1 MAKSYTWN
9 RPTITADEIE
19 DILISQYGVDQQTI
33 VINMNDREKQIPYK
47 SAGVSCTC
55 TRCGTNFTM
64 TPKNIC
70 DATYNNGYVCI
81 HCGPLSD
88 EDVRREKQNKMASEA
103 NRIAEEE
110 TGMTPE
116 ELMALKDKAKSNDP
130 MTFEDLKAKAEEA
143 QDEETVSE
151 DDMHDMFAE
160 AMADMEESEESVTP
174 EVEVQKELETQK
186 VEEPQ
191 KQKPQRK
198 PRDLD
203 AEIIKME
210 GTIKEEFAE
219 ADEKPVKKEEPK
231 KNIDAEKVTPK
242 VEDVIEEKPVEKEES
257 IQVEAEDEKPMTHE
271 EIRDHITA
279 EIIHDI
285 ATSEDDVFEEDDA
298 SEEPQDDTFDDEE
311 KPVEEETQTQEE
323 PATEEDDDSLEVDFN
338 DTPAEETE
346 EEDDKVMCGGIEY
359 RESELNDV
367 WFSSLKRASE
377 VFGYKPWN
385 EEKCDIE
392 TDGTLTTEC
401 RICKKPVNL
410 PGFAAIY
417 KDTKVDKKFFEQYG
431 TKFVPLENN
440 IDGSTP
446 LVTECPHCKTS
457 VALKGFNEAH
467 KNTVLTICKNCHLNL
482 VNPDNHRFIYGLKE
496 AFTVEANGVQKEI
509 TFIDLVKIFGKNSVD
524 ARTHEWFK
532 PVEKDKVESSDIFD
546 VKKTTESSSLF
557 DGIKIE
563 HTIGNE
569 NISHKPPRVDIRP
582 KEVYGEDMVEEDID
596 KKAKE
601 AMNQKLVLGEA
612 PTIED
617 RGPDTHI
624 KSGTFVFGKKDS
636 HEDLNEEINDRKIE
650 FEQRT
655 IFKEGAKLKLARK
668 NVATLNGKINPFKRN
683 ESLLKSFESTDFYR
697 FFCSLSQEAEVEFK
711 VIVNNKT
718 MEVPIVDFASGWRF
732 ICCDLNDGDM
742 LFAEYN
748 MLAKCI
754 PFSFKEQEY
763 TDVGNGELRQR
774 ALKFKTLILYSDS
787 IRYRQDATF
796 YALMKYIAP
805 EKIAYKGSS
814 VKLQDNL
821 LVQYSTNDSY
831 LRNFRQRYSAF
842 PAGKPKTGEL
852 GIVATWEDSMDG
864 RTAMSIAAQMHKDG
878 NRQDLDSLQHERDQ
892 YMVASIAYIEKLIEN
907 TTNKRVIYTI
917 TDYLEIGT
925 CLLEDGFI
933 QCIRALLKEYKTK
946 FPMATEAP
954 YIKVELDPN
963 NYFSP
968 SLLKLI
974 SRGILLPVDD
984 TYRIITS
991 GNSQMYRPQSIEK
1004 HLTKTY
1010 VRRPEYRPVVHGP
1023 EDEQRH
1029 DTRMFNLGTLLADPN
1044 MRAAIEKAGMSIS
1057 IRDPSQKDLFLAN
1070 IGYEYCHQFQIKEY
1084 YINQSII
1091 ASIMNDEVTVK
1102 LNKMVEDTMFTNT
1115 KLVANSQSGSVFN
1128 NIMANPQ
1135 LAIRYQKLMQNGTKE
1150 SKDYLRLAMYQQMY
1164 GVDYSEQIR
1173 RQKMM
1178 GMQMGMNPMMMGGMM
1193 PNVQMMGMNNGF
1205 IQQ

>member
-9 RPTITADEIE
+9 KDKITADQIE
-19 DILISQYGVDQQTI
+19 DILISQYGVGQPI
-33 VINMNDREKQIPYK
+33 VINMSDREKLIPYK

-55 TRCGTNFTM
+55 TRCGATFTM

-88 EDVRREKQNKMASEA
+88 EDVRREKQNKMVSEA

-116 ELMALKDKAKSNDP
+116 ELMALKDKAKTNDP

-143 QDEETVSE
+143 QEDVETVSE

-160 AMADMEESEESVTP
+160 AMVDMEESTESTTP
-174 EVEVQKELETQK
+174 EVAEEKEPEMK
-186 VEEPQ
+186 IEEPQ
-191 KQKPQRK
+191 QPQRK

-219 ADEKPVKKEEPK
+219 ADEKPVKKEAPK
-231 KNIDAEKVTPK
+231 KNIDAKKVTPK

-257 IQVEAEDEKPMTHE
+257 VQVEAEDEKPMTHE

-279 EIIHDI
+279 EIVHDI

-311 KPVEEETQTQEE
+311 KPT
-323 PATEEDDDSLEVDFN
+323 TEEDDDSLEVDFN

-367 WFSSLKRASE
+367 WFFSLKRASE

-446 LVTECPHCKTS
+446 IVTECPHCKTS

-467 KNTVLTICKNCHLNL
+467 KNTVFTICKNCHLNL

-532 PVEKDKVESSDIFD
+532 PVEEEKVETTDIFD
-546 VKKTTESSSLF
+546 VEKTTESSSSLLE
-557 DGIKIE
+557 GIKIE
-563 HTIGNE
+563 HTLGNA
-569 NISHKPPRVDIRP
+569 NASQNKPKPPKVDIRP
-582 KEVYGEDMVEEDID
+582 KEVYGEDMVKEDID

-636 HEDLNEEINDRKIE
+636 HEDLNEEINDRKVE

-697 FFCSLSQEAEVEFK
+697 FFCALSQEAEVEFK

-805 EKIAYKGSS
+805 EKLAYKGSS

-864 RTAMSIAAQMHKDG
+864 RTAMSIAAQLHKDG

-892 YMVASIAYIEKLIEN
+892 YMVASIAYIEKLIES

-925 CLLEDGFI
+925 CLLEDGFV
-933 QCIRALLKEYKTK
+933 QCIRALLKEYKLK

-991 GNSQMYRPQSIEK
+991 GNSQMYRPQSVEK

-1150 SKDYLRLAMYQQMY
+1150 SKDYLRRAMYQQMY
-1164 GVDYSEQIR
+1164 GVDYSDQIR
-1173 RQKMM
+1173 RQQM
-1178 GMQMGMNPMMMGGMM
+1178 MGMNPMMMGGMM
-1193 PNVQMMGMNNGF
+1193 PNVQMMGMNGGF
-1205 IQQ
+1205 MQR

>member
-9 RPTITADEIE
+9 KDKITADQIE
-19 DILISQYGVDQQTI
+19 DILISQYGVGHQI
-33 VINMNDREKQIPYK
+33 VINMTDREKLIPYK

-55 TRCGTNFTM
+55 TRCGASFTM

-88 EDVRREKQNKMASEA
+88 EDVRREKQNKMVSEA

-116 ELMALKDKAKSNDP
+116 ELMSLKDKAKTNDP

-143 QDEETVSE
+143 QEEETVSE
-151 DDMHDMFAE
+151 SDMSDMFAE
-160 AMADMEESEESVTP
+160 AMADMEESTESETP
-174 EVEVQKELETQK
+174 K
-186 VEEPQ
+186 VEEKEPETEVDEV
-191 KQKPQRK
+191 QKPQRK

-203 AEIIKME
+203 EEIIKME

-219 ADEKPVKKEEPK
+219 VDEKPIKNDVPK
-231 KNIDAEKVTPK
+231 KNTNIEKISSK
-242 VEDVIEEKPVEKEES
+242 A
-257 IQVEAEDEKPMTHE
+257 EAEDDKPMTHE
-271 EIRDHITA
+271 EIRDEYQEKIDEMESSSQVET
-279 EIIHDI
+279 E
-285 ATSEDDVFEEDDA
+285 ENEEDDA
-298 SEEPQDDTFDDEE
+298 SEEPQEDTFDESE
-311 KPVEEETQTQEE
+311 PEQEIQTQEE
-323 PATEEDDDSLEVDFN
+323 STTEEDDDSLEVNFN
-338 DTPAEETE
+338 NNLVEETSNE
-346 EEDDKVMCGGIEY
+346 EEEDKVMCGGIKY
-359 RESELNDV
+359 CESELNDV
-367 WFSSLKRASE
+367 WFASLKRASE

-392 TDGTLTTEC
+392 ADGTLTTEC
-401 RICKKPVNL
+401 RICKRSVNL
-410 PGFAAIY
+410 QGFADIY
-417 KDTKVDKKFFEQYG
+417 KSTKVDKKFFEQYG

-482 VNPDNHRFIYGLKE
+482 IDPDNHRFIYGLKE

-509 TFIDLVKIFGKNSVD
+509 TFIDLVKIFGKNSID
-524 ARTHEWFK
+524 ARTHKWFK
-532 PVEKDKVESSDIFD
+532 PVEEEKVEPSDIFD
-546 VKKTTESSSLF
+546 VEKTTESSSPLE
-557 DGIKIE
+557 GIKIE
-563 HTIGNE
+563 HTLGNT
-569 NISHKPPRVDIRP
+569 NTSQNKPKPPKVDIRP
-582 KEVYGEDMVEEDID
+582 KEVYGEDMVKEDVD

-636 HEDLNEEINDRKIE
+636 HESLNEEINDRKVE

-805 EKIAYKGSS
+805 EKLAYKGSS

-831 LRNFRQRYSAF
+831 LRNFRQRYSPF

-864 RTAMSIAAQMHKDG
+864 RTAMSIAAQMHKEG
-878 NRQDLDSLQHERDQ
+878 NHQDLDSLQHERDQ
-892 YMVASIAYIEKLIEN
+892 YMVASIAYIEKLIES

-933 QCIRALLKEYKTK
+933 QCVRALLKEYKTK

-991 GNSQMYRPQSIEK
+991 GNSQMYRPQSVEK

-1057 IRDPSQKDLFLAN
+1057 IRDVSQKDLFLAN

-1091 ASIMNDEVTVK
+1091 ASIMNDEVTIK

-1128 NIMANPQ
+1128 NIIANPQ

-1150 SKDYLRLAMYQQMY
+1150 SKDYLRRAMYQQMY
-1164 GVDYSEQIR
+1164 GVDYSDQIR
-1173 RQKMM
+1173 RQQMM
-1178 GMQMGMNPMMMGGMM
+1178 GMNMNMMNPMMMGGMI
-1193 PNVQMMGMNNGF
+1193 PNVQMMGMNSGF
-1205 IQQ
+1205 MQK

>member
-9 RPTITADEIE
+9 HDKITADQIE
-19 DILISQYGVDQQTI
+19 DILISQYGVGQPI
-33 VINMNDREKQIPYK
+33 VINMTDREKLIPYK
-47 SAGVSCTC
+47 SSGVSCTC
-55 TRCGTNFTM
+55 TRCGTSFTM

-88 EDVRREKQNKMASEA
+88 EDVRREKQNKMTTEA

-116 ELMALKDKAKSNDP
+116 ELMNLKDKAKTDEP
-130 MTFEDLKAKAEEA
+130 LTFEDLKAKAEEA
-143 QDEETVSE
+143 QDDIETVS
-151 DDMHDMFAE
+151 DNDMRDMFTE
-160 AMADMEESEESVTP
+160 AMADMEESTESVTS
-174 EVEVQKELETQK
+174 EVA
-186 VEEPQ
+186 EEPKSENVIEES
-191 KQKPQRK
+191 KQSQPQRK

-210 GTIKEEFAE
+210 GTIKDEFSE
-219 ADEKPVKKEEPK
+219 ADEEPVKKESPK
-231 KNIDAEKVTPK
+231 KNVDAEKVTPK
-242 VEDVIEEKPVEKEES
+242 AKDIVESESFVETTEKE
-257 IQVEAEDEKPMTHE
+257 P
-271 EIRDHITA
+271 IRDEYQEKVDEGESSLQDET
-279 EIIHDI
+279 
-285 ATSEDDVFEEDDA
+285 EDDDA
-298 SEEPQDDTFDDEE
+298 SEEPQDDTFDDE
-311 KPVEEETQTQEE
+311 
-323 PATEEDDDSLEVDFN
+323 AANADDSIDVDFDN
-338 DTPAEETE
+338 VPAEETPTTSAESEPHE
-346 EEDDKVMCGGIEY
+346 EMVTCGGIEY
-359 RESELNDV
+359 KESELNDV
-367 WFSSLKRASE
+367 WYASLTKASE

-385 EEKCDIE
+385 EEVCDIE

-401 RICKKPVNL
+401 RICKRKVNL
-410 PGFAAIY
+410 SGFADLYKETAI
-417 KDTKVDKKFFEQYG
+417 DKKFFEQYG
-431 TKFVPLENN
+431 TKFIPFENN
-440 IDGSTP
+440 FDGSTP
-446 LVTECPHCKTS
+446 VVSECPHCKTS
-457 VALKGFNEAH
+457 VALKGYNAAH
-467 KNTVLTICKNCHLNL
+467 KNSVLSICKKSHLTL
-482 VNPDNHRFIYGLKE
+482 INPDNHRFIYGPKE
-496 AFTVEANGVQKEI
+496 SFTVEANGIQKEI
-509 TFIDLVKIFGKNSVD
+509 KFIDLVKIFGKTGLD

-532 PVEKDKVESSDIFD
+532 PVEEEKVETTDIFD
-546 VKKTTESSSLF
+546 VEKSTESESATEQLNNLLKSNS
-557 DGIKIE
+557 IKIE
-563 HTIGNE
+563 HTLDNR
-569 NISHKPPRVDIRP
+569 NASHKPPKVDIRP
-582 KEVYGEDMVEEDID
+582 QEVYGEDMVKEDVD

-601 AMNQKLVLGEA
+601 AMNQKLILGEA
-612 PTIED
+612 PTVED

-636 HEDLNEEINDRKIE
+636 HESLNEEINDRKVE

-711 VIVNNKT
+711 VVVNNKT

-742 LFAEYN
+742 LFAEFN

-763 TDVGNGELRQR
+763 TDIGNGELRQK
-774 ALKFKTLILYSDS
+774 AIKFKTLILYSDS

-796 YALMKYIAP
+796 YALMKYVAP

-821 LVQYSTNDSY
+821 LIQYSTNDSY
-831 LRNFRQRYSAF
+831 LRNFRQRYSPF

-852 GIVATWEDSMDG
+852 GIIATWEDSMDG

-878 NRQDLDSLQHERDQ
+878 NHQDLDSLQHERDQ
-892 YMVASIAYIEKLIEN
+892 YMVASIAYIEKLLNFEN
-907 TTNKRVIYTI
+907 TANKRVIYTI

-925 CLLEDGFI
+925 CVLEDGFI

-954 YIKVELDPN
+954 FIKVELDPN

-974 SRGILLPVDD
+974 SRGIFLPVDD

-991 GNSQMYRPQSIEK
+991 GNSQMYRPQNVEK

-1084 YINQSII
+1084 YINQAII
-1091 ASIMNDEVTVK
+1091 TSIMNDEATVK

-1128 NIMANPQ
+1128 NIIANPQ

-1150 SKDYLRLAMYQQMY
+1150 SKDYLRRAMYQQMY
-1164 GVDYSEQIR
+1164 GVDYSDQIR
-1173 RQKMM
+1173 RQQMM
-1178 GMQMGMNPMMMGGMM
+1178 GMNMGMMNPMMMGGMM
-1193 PNVQMMGMNNGF
+1193 PNVQMMGMNGF
-1205 IQQ
+1205 VQK

>member
-9 RPTITADEIE
+9 RDKITADQIE
-19 DILISQYGVDQQTI
+19 DILISQYGVGQPI
-33 VINMNDREKQIPYK
+33 VINMTDREKPIPYK
-47 SAGVSCTC
+47 SSGVSCTC
-55 TRCGTNFTM
+55 TRCGTSFTM

-116 ELMALKDKAKSNDP
+116 ELMALKDKAKSDDP

-160 AMADMEESEESVTP
+160 AMSDMEEDSKESATLEIVEEKEP
-174 EVEVQKELETQK
+174 ETK

-191 KQKPQRK
+191 PQQPQRK

-203 AEIIKME
+203 AEITKMME
-210 GTIKEEFAE
+210 TSKDEFAE
-219 ADEKPVKKEEPK
+219 ADEEPVKKESPK
-231 KNIDAEKVTPK
+231 KNVDAEKVTPK
-242 VEDVIEEKPVEKEES
+242 VEEIVETVEEKEP
-257 IQVEAEDEKPMTHE
+257 
-271 EIRDHITA
+271 IRDEYQEKIDEGESSSQDET
-279 EIIHDI
+279 
-285 ATSEDDVFEEDDA
+285 EEDDA
-298 SEEPQDDTFDDEE
+298 SEEPQDDTF
-311 KPVEEETQTQEE
+311 EEESDQDKSEE
-323 PATEEDDDSLEVDFN
+323 SSDDSLEVDFDN
-338 DTPAEETE
+338 APAEEISE
-346 EEDDKVMCGGIEY
+346 AEPEDDIVTCGGVEY
-359 RESELNDV
+359 HESELNDV
-367 WFSSLKRASE
+367 WIASLKRASE
-377 VFGYKPWN
+377 VFGYKPWD
-385 EEKCDIE
+385 EKVCDIE

-401 RICKKPVNL
+401 RICKQKVNL
-410 PGFAAIY
+410 PGFAALY

-446 LVTECPHCKTS
+446 IITECPHCKS
-457 VALKGFNEAH
+457 SIAIKGFNAAH

-482 VNPDNHRFIYGLKE
+482 INPDNHRFIYGLKE

-509 TFIDLVKIFGKNSVD
+509 TFIDLVKIFGKNSID

-532 PVEKDKVESSDIFD
+532 PVEEEKVESSDIFD
-546 VKKTTESSSLF
+546 VEKSTESKSATEMIDDLIKSKSISL
-557 DGIKIE
+557 D
-563 HTIGNE
+563 HTLE
-569 NISHKPPRVDIRP
+569 NIKNASYKPPRVDIRP
-582 KEVYGEDMVEEDID
+582 QEVYGEDVAEEDVD

-601 AMNQKLVLGEA
+601 AMNQKLVLGEV
-612 PTIED
+612 PTMKD
-617 RGPDTHI
+617 RGPDAHI

-636 HEDLNEEINDRKIE
+636 HEDLNEEINDRKVE

-655 IFKEGAKLKLARK
+655 IFKEGAKLKLAHK

-742 LFAEYN
+742 FFAEYN

-763 TDVGNGELRQR
+763 TDVGNGELKQR

-805 EKIAYKGSS
+805 EKLAYKGSS

-831 LRNFRQRYSAF
+831 LRNFRQRYSPF

-933 QCIRALLKEYKTK
+933 QCVRALLKEYKTK

-974 SRGILLPVDD
+974 SRGILLPVDS

-991 GNSQMYRPQSIEK
+991 GNTQMYRPQGIEK

-1029 DTRMFNLGTLLADPN
+1029 DVRMFNLGTLLADPN

-1057 IRDPSQKDLFLAN
+1057 IRDQSQKDLFLAN
-1070 IGYEYCHQFQIKEY
+1070 IGYEYCHQFQVKEY

-1102 LNKMVEDTMFTNT
+1102 LTKMVEDTMFTNT

-1128 NIMANPQ
+1128 NIVANPQ

-1150 SKDYLRLAMYQQMY
+1150 SKDYLRRAMYQQMY
-1164 GVDYSEQIR
+1164 GIDYSDQIR
-1173 RQKMM
+1173 RQQMM
-1178 GMQMGMNPMMMGGMM
+1178 GMNMGMMNPMMMGGMM
-1193 PNVQMMGMNNGF
+1193 PNIQMMGMNNGF
-1205 IQQ
+1205 MQK

>member
-9 RPTITADEIE
+9 RDKITADQIE
-19 DILISQYGVDQQTI
+19 DILISQYGVGQPI
-33 VINMNDREKQIPYK
+33 VINMTDREKPIPYK
-47 SAGVSCTC
+47 SSGVSCTC
-55 TRCGTNFTM
+55 TRCGTSFTM

-116 ELMALKDKAKSNDP
+116 ELMALKDKAKTNDP

-151 DDMHDMFAE
+151 DDVHDMFAE
-160 AMADMEESEESVTP
+160 AMADMEEDSTESTTP
-174 EVEVQKELETQK
+174 EVVEEKEPEVKTEPQQSQT
-186 VEEPQ
+186 VEEP
-191 KQKPQRK
+191 
-198 PRDLD
+198 
-203 AEIIKME
+203 
-210 GTIKEEFAE
+210 
-219 ADEKPVKKEEPK
+219 VK
-231 KNIDAEKVTPK
+231 NVDAEKVAPK
-242 VEDVIEEKPVEKEES
+242 VEEIVETTKETDDES
-257 IQVEAEDEKPMTHE
+257 NIDT
-271 EIRDHITA
+271 
-279 EIIHDI
+279 
-285 ATSEDDVFEEDDA
+285 EEDDA
-298 SEEPQDDTFDDEE
+298 SEEPQEDKFDEE
-311 KPVEEETQTQEE
+311 SDVKPAEETKEE
-323 PATEEDDDSLEVDFN
+323 PVDETDSDDSLEVDF
-338 DTPAEETE
+338 DSTPAEETS
-346 EEDDKVMCGGIEY
+346 EDDIVTCGGVEY
-359 RESELNDV
+359 HESELNDV
-367 WFSSLKRASE
+367 WISSLKRASE
-377 VFGYKPWN
+377 VFGYKPWD
-385 EEKCDIE
+385 EKVCDIE

-401 RICKKPVNL
+401 RICKQKVNL
-410 PGFAAIY
+410 PGFAALY
-417 KDTKVDKKFFEQYG
+417 KETKVDKKFFEQYG

-440 IDGSTP
+440 NDGSTP
-446 LVTECPHCKTS
+446 IITECPHCKS
-457 VALKGFNEAH
+457 SIAIKGFNAAH
-467 KNTVLTICKNCHLNL
+467 KNTVLTICKNCHLKL
-482 VNPDNHRFIYGLKE
+482 INPDNHRFIYGLKE
-496 AFTVEANGVQKEI
+496 AFTVEANDVQKEI
-509 TFIDLVKIFGKNSVD
+509 TFIDLVKIFGKNSID

-532 PVEKDKVESSDIFD
+532 PVEEEKVESSDIFD
-546 VKKTTESSSLF
+546 VEKTTESKSATEMIDDLIKSKSISL
-557 DGIKIE
+557 DHTLDNIKKA
-563 HTIGNE
+563 
-569 NISHKPPRVDIRP
+569 SHKPPRVDIRP
-582 KEVYGEDMVEEDID
+582 QEVYGEDVVEEDID

-601 AMNQKLVLGEA
+601 AMNQKLVLGEV
-612 PTIED
+612 PTMKD
-617 RGPDTHI
+617 RGPDAHI

-636 HEDLNEEINDRKIE
+636 HEDLNEEINDRKVE

-655 IFKEGAKLKLARK
+655 IFKEGAKLKLAHK

-711 VIVNNKT
+711 VVVNNKT

-742 LFAEYN
+742 FFAEYN

-763 TDVGNGELRQR
+763 TDVGNGELKQR

-805 EKIAYKGSS
+805 EKLAYKGSS

-933 QCIRALLKEYKTK
+933 QCVRALLKEYKTK

-974 SRGILLPVDD
+974 SRGILLPVDS
-984 TYRIITS
+984 TYRTITS
-991 GNSQMYRPQSIEK
+991 GNAQMYRPQGVEK

-1029 DTRMFNLGTLLADPN
+1029 DVRMFNLGTLLADPN

-1057 IRDPSQKDLFLAN
+1057 IRDQSQKDLFLAN
-1070 IGYEYCHQFQIKEY
+1070 IGYEYCYQFQVKEY

-1091 ASIMNDEVTVK
+1091 ASIMNDEVTIK

-1128 NIMANPQ
+1128 NIVANPQ

-1150 SKDYLRLAMYQQMY
+1150 SKDYLRRAMYQQMY
-1164 GVDYSEQIR
+1164 GIDYSDQIR
-1173 RQKMM
+1173 RQQMM
-1178 GMQMGMNPMMMGGMM
+1178 GMNMGMMNPMMMGGMM

-1205 IQQ
+1205 MQK

>member
-116 ELMALKDKAKSNDP
+116 ELMALKDKAKTNDP

-160 AMADMEESEESVTP
+160 AMADMEDSKESVTP
-174 EVEVQKELETQK
+174 EVEVQKEPETKK

-191 KQKPQRK
+191 NPQRK

-219 ADEKPVKKEEPK
+219 ADETPPVKKEEPK
-231 KNIDAEKVTPK
+231 KNIDAEKVAPK
-242 VEDVIEEKPVEKEES
+242 VEDVIEEKEES
-257 IQVEAEDEKPMTHE
+257 INAVTPDAVN
-271 EIRDHITA
+271 
-279 EIIHDI
+279 DI
-285 ATSEDDVFEEDDA
+285 DKSVDDALGEEDDA
-298 SEEPQDDTFDDEE
+298 SEEPQEDTFDEE
-311 KPVEEETQTQEE
+311 PEHEEIATQEE
-323 PATEEDDDSLEVDFN
+323 STKDDDDSLEVEFN
-338 DTPAEETE
+338 DTP

-359 RESELNDV
+359 HESELNDV

-401 RICKKPVNL
+401 RICKKQVNL
-410 PGFAAIY
+410 QGFSSIY

-446 LVTECPHCKTS
+446 LITECPHCKTS

-467 KNTVLTICKNCHLNL
+467 KNAVLTICKNCHLNL

-557 DGIKIE
+557 EGIKIE

-569 NISHKPPRVDIRP
+569 NVSHKPPRVDIRP

-612 PTIED
+612 PNIKD

-636 HEDLNEEINDRKIE
+636 HEDLNEEINDRKVE